1 MKFLYISESSHPN
14 LGGASKCIYTLLS
27 NLVDKGHTCYT
38 IGPNNTENTFT
49 INNITVIHTSN
60 IYDKLESFLVK
71 EKPDIVI
78 TQLHGA
84 DRLSK
89 IVYSH
94 NIPLIL
100 RIPSFEFVC
109 INSSKMSTCDQICLQ
124 GKPCDTKGSYFP
136 LFKKSIVTG
145 CSDFVTNIVRSIYNI
160 PCTTIYPFIDTKEHL
175 VDTKGN
181 CITMIQGTN
190 QKGVNLFLDI
200 AKQLPEYNYLIVGQL
215 EVKTLPK
222 NVVHIPPTENM
233 KQVWEKTKVLV
244 IPTLIQEA
252 FGRVAVEA
260 AINGIPVIASDK
272 GGLPE
277 AVCSPFCYPP
287 NNIDKWISEIKNLM
301 EDTVYYN
308 IRSIQAKEYS
318 EKFNI
323 EDQVSRFLQLAYRSK
338 YPDLPIVDNNLKISV
353 LTSAYNSGEFL
364 EKYFENMRS
373 QIYTNFEIILTL
385 NDPTPEEETIVEK
398 YSKYFDITVL
408 RVPLEPVT
416 DTYNRI
422 YPLAK
427 GDVILV
433 AAVDDLLREDTF
445 GRYVYIFNNRKDI
458 DIVYGDHIR
467 VDKDGKFV
475 ATGPKSDFD
484 FNTLKRLFYLGPH
497 VVIRKRI
504 IDNGEL
510 QDINFLRASDYEFYL
525 RLAKKG
531 YKFLRIP
538 IELSTYVEHPDAI
551 TYLYREE
558 QSETTKR
565 IQELYQ

>member
-1 MKFLYISESSHPN
+1 
-14 LGGASKCIYTLLS
+14 
-27 NLVDKGHTCYT
+27 
-38 IGPNNTENTFT
+38 
-49 INNITVIHTSN
+49 
-60 IYDKLESFLVK
+60 
-71 EKPDIVI
+71 
-78 TQLHGA
+78 
-84 DRLSK
+84 
-89 IVYSH
+89 
-94 NIPLIL
+94 
-100 RIPSFEFVC
+100 
-109 INSSKMSTCDQICLQ
+109 
-124 GKPCDTKGSYFP
+124 
-136 LFKKSIVTG
+136 
-145 CSDFVTNIVRSIYNI
+145 
-160 PCTTIYPFIDTKEHL
+160 
-175 VDTKGN
+175 
-181 CITMIQGTN
+181 
-190 QKGVNLFLDI
+190 
-200 AKQLPEYNYLIVGQL
+200 
-215 EVKTLPK
+215 
-222 NVVHIPPTENM
+222 M

-565 IQELYQ
+565 IQELY